1 MRKPRRKASMKAVKK
16 TCVQA
21 TIEKIVQ
28 RILKGSTADISLA
41 QLQEGDTDFYPVA
54 AYGGDFPPPMAS
66 KIGFRAGQKGVSGTI
81 VARFE
86 PRLIMDYPL
95 EYADSPFLPYASK
108 IGVRSMAA
116 APLGAKGKCIGTIYL
131 ISHQPNWFTRA
142 DLDRLIGQAAVATVT
157 LENAALVDKLRA

>member
-1 MRKPRRKASMKAVKK
+1 MKKAAKK
-16 TCVQA
+16 SCYQA

-41 QLQEGDTDFYPVA
+41 QLQEGNSDFYPVA
-54 AYGGDFPPPMAS
+54 AYGGDFPPPMAA
-66 KIGFRAGQKGVSGTI
+66 KIAFRAGQKGVSGTI

-95 EYADSPFLPYASK
+95 EYRDSPFLPYAAK

-116 APLGAKGKCIGTIYL
+116 APLGAKGKCTGVIYL

-142 DLDRLIGQAAVATVT
+142 DLDRLIGQAAIATVA
-157 LENAALVDKLRA
+157 LENAALIDKLMAQR